1 MEKVL
6 EINIKKSVDI
16 LRIYKSKIIKLN
28 LFIIHNINL
37 NNSYYLIILNKYYNI
52 KNDYILV
59 INYNNNND
67 LQKLEND
74 YYILDLIY

>member
-67 LQKLEND
+67 LLTLEND
-74 YYILDLIY
+74 Y

>member
-37 NNSYYLIILNKYYNI
+37 NNYY
-52 KNDYILV
+52 
-59 INYNNNND
+59 
-67 LQKLEND
+67 
-74 YYILDLIY
+74 

>member
-1 MEKVL
+1 MKKVL

-52 KNDYILV
+52 KIDSILI

-67 LQKLEND
+67 LLTLEND
-74 YYILDLIY
+74 Y

>member
-59 INYNNNND
+59 INYNNNNV
-67 LQKLEND
+67 LLILEND

>member
-52 KNDYILV
+52 KIDSILI
-59 INYNNNND
+59 INYNNNNA
-67 LQKLEND
+67 LLTLEND
-74 YYILDLIY
+74 Y

>member
-28 LFIIHNINL
+28 LFIIDYYYL

-67 LQKLEND
+67 LLTLEND
-74 YYILDLIY
+74 Y